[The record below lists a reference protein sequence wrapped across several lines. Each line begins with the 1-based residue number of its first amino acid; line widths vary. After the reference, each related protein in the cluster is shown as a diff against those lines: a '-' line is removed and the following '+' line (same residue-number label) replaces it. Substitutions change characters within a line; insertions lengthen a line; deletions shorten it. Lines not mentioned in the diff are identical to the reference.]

1 VTQPLWAPW
10 RMAFIEGPLPAGCF
24 LCDAARADP
33 SRDADHLV
41 VAREPNAFA
50 ILNRYPYNSGHLMVA
65 PYEHTGDLAHLAP
78 EIAAAITSLCQRALV
93 VLQAVLEPEG
103 YNLGFNLGRVAGAGV
118 VDHLHQHVVPRW
130 NGDTN
135 YMPVLAEVKVLP
147 EHIQATYAKIRAGFD
162 RVAGSGTS
170 G

>member
-1 VTQPLWAPW
+1 
-10 RMAFIEGPLPAGCF
+10 MAFIDAPRPAGCF
-24 LCDAARADP
+24 LCEAARAEPKEDP
-33 SRDADHLV
+33 DHLV
-41 VAREPNAFA
+41 VAREAQAFA

-65 PYEHTGDLAHLAP
+65 PYLHTGDLARLPA
-78 EIAAAITSLCQRALV
+78 EVAAAVTALSQRALR
-93 VLQAVLEPEG
+93 VLQAVLTPEG

-147 EHIQATYAKIRAGFD
+147 EHLQATYAKVRAGFD
-162 RVAGSGTS
+162 RIP
-170 G
+170 